1 MASTRGSVT
10 GGSVVGQRTLGAM
23 LKAERKRVRGRSLKW
38 VVEKTQSAFSV
49 SRLSRLENG
58 DAKPTRDD
66 VKLLLK
72 LYGVPKDQQGRFYEL
87 LPAEGAL
94 PKPHLWYEAYGSI
107 LSADLYQRIAIEH
120 EAVRSQEYL
129 PLGIPGLLQTRDY
142 AALTQHGAYLAMGAD
157 ERADHTRVRMLRQER
172 LDGSEPLVLTA
183 YITEATLLLT
193 AGAGPELMAAQMQR
207 LIDEVD
213 RSNITIRVVPN
224 SAGLKAMYPCGIN
237 LLEFGDASSSVVYLD
252 VVGGSVL
259 RDNERDI
266 QRTLRVFEELDR
278 QALPQEKTLELLHR
292 KLREIS

>member
-1 MASTRGSVT
+1 MGSTRGPVS
-10 GGSVVGQRTLGAM
+10 GGTVVGQRTLGAM
-23 LKAERKRVRGRSLKW
+23 LKAERKRERGRSLKW
-38 VVEKTQSAFSV
+38 VVDKTQQAFSV
-49 SRLSRLENG
+49 SRLSRVENG
-58 DAKPTRDD
+58 DAKPTRAD

-72 LYGVPKDQQGRFYEL
+72 LYGVPKEQQARFYEL

-94 PKPHLWYEAYGSI
+94 PKPQLWYEPYSGI

-120 EAVRSQEYL
+120 EAVRYQEHL

-157 ERADHTRVRMLRQER
+157 EREDHTKVRMLRQER
-172 LDGSEPLVLTA
+172 LHDHEPLVLAA
-183 YITEATLLLT
+183 YITEATLSLT
-193 AGAGPELMAAQMQR
+193 FGAGPELMAGQIRR
-207 LIDEVD
+207 LIDEAAHP
-213 RSNITIRVVPN
+213 NITIRIVPN
-224 SAGLKAMYPCGIN
+224 TAGFKAVYPCGIN

-278 QALPQEKTLELLHR
+278 QALPQEESLELLHR
-292 KLREIS
+292 KLREIT